1 MPLTTAHPLASNRSS
16 SECCVLSH
24 EELNRIIEAL
34 KQSLVSNDS
43 INEELQLNVN
53 QGNEIESNRMA
64 TINLKRDSLL
74 LHCCLARY
82 HATT

>member
-16 SECCVLSH
+16 SE
-24 EELNRIIEAL
+24 ELNRIVEAL

-64 TINLKRDSLL
+64 KLL
-74 LHCCLARY
+74 PLPLIIIK
-82 HATT
+82 

>member
-1 MPLTTAHPLASNRSS
+1 M
-16 SECCVLSH
+16 LSH

-53 QGNEIESNRMA
+53 QGNEMKSNRMA

-74 LHCCLARY
+74 LHCCFARY

>member
-16 SECCVLSH
+16 SE
-24 EELNRIIEAL
+24 ELNRIVEAL

-53 QGNEIESNRMA
+53 QGNEMKSNGNDQELEERLA
-64 TINLKRDSLL
+64 SIALL
-74 LHCCLARY
+74 LGEISCYMR
-82 HATT
+82 